1 MDLGFAVVTSTQ
13 GKGVVDENEDM
24 CIGAFNAVPMA
35 EKFYSTCDLMIVVG
49 SRLRGHE
56 TRDMS
61 LKLPKNLIQIDID
74 PEAKDRT
81 YQTTLFHLGDAKK
94 VLNELIGRLSNLTKP
109 KQEWLDEVR
118 ILKQNILKEYK
129 SFLGVYKNFPEIVRE
144 CLPKEGRWIRD
155 VTISNSTWGNRM
167 MPVSDPAENI
177 FPVGAGIG
185 PGMAL
190 AIGASLAKKEVK
202 SIAMCGDGG
211 FMLNLPEL
219 WTAVDLNSN
228 VIFMIM
234 NDKGY
239 GVIKHIQDSLYGGR
253 KNYADLKVPNFSDL
267 AKTVGMRYMIVK
279 SSSDFKGKLSKAFE
293 LFGPV
298 MLEIDVNSVGEM
310 PRYFMPPPFTK
321 K

>member
-1 MDLGFAVVTSTQ
+1 MWIGNGAKTLNSQVSKLMDLGFAVVTSTQ

-74 PEAKDRT
+74 PDAKDRT
-81 YQTTLFHLGDAKK
+81 YQTSFFHLGDAKK

-118 ILKQNILKEYK
+118 TFKQNILDEYK
-129 SFLGVYKNFPEIVRE
+129 SFLGAYKNFPEIVRE

-190 AIGASLAKKEVK
+190 AIGASLAKKDVK

-228 VIFMIM
+228 VVFMIM

-239 GVIKHIQDSLYGGR
+239 GVIKHIQDSLIWWKEKFCR
-253 KNYADLKVPNFSDL
+253 
-267 AKTVGMRYMIVK
+267 
-279 SSSDFKGKLSKAFE
+279 FE
-293 LFGPV
+293 
-298 MLEIDVNSVGEM
+298 SA
-310 PRYFMPPPFTK
+310 
-321 K
+321 